1 MRGWSGWCWRR
12 EPILLTW
19 ATVGHR
25 TRRHAA
31 RWLPALAAVL
41 EAGRTIGAQPAPGA
55 GAVPEVRA
63 ALADAAVQRALTS
76 LDQAAPEMA
85 AGLARLGAIESPS
98 GREQER
104 AAEVRRR
111 FVAMGIADV
120 RLDSTPNVIAR
131 IPGRSGRAIV
141 FVSTLDDLASIPAL
155 QRAAGRPPSVEG
167 DRVVGPGT
175 NTSATTEAMLAA
187 ARAYVATGRHPMHDL
202 VFAAVAQEE
211 TGLVGMKALYAAY
224 RDRALAFVDIL
235 GDGRSITYG
244 ALGIHWWRVVARGPG
259 GHSLGGGTPN
269 VNQAIGRAVDRILS
283 LPQPPASDNPRRTIL
298 NVAML
303 QSGAVFNHKPDSGWF
318 SVDIRSLDADVI
330 AANEAAVQRIVADV
344 ARETGLSLTMQPVS
358 RTPGGQ
364 IAGADTSLLVRASTA
379 ISQSLGLAPRLGNAG
394 SANLNVAIGGGT
406 LAIGL
411 GGERGGARG
420 QPGEF
425 ADVPAMVRTAK
436 HVFLLAVVMSEA
448 SSIKSP

>member
-1 MRGWSGWCWRR
+1 
-12 EPILLTW
+12 
-19 ATVGHR
+19 
-25 TRRHAA
+25 
-31 RWLPALAAVL
+31 
-41 EAGRTIGAQPAPGA
+41 
-55 GAVPEVRA
+55 VPEVRA
-63 ALADAAVQRALTS
+63 ALADVRVQRALTA
-76 LDQAAPEMA
+76 LDRAAPEMA

-98 GREQER
+98 GREHER
-104 AAEVRRR
+104 AAEVLRR
-111 FVAMGIADV
+111 FTALGLADV
-120 RLDSTPNVIAR
+120 KMDSTPNVIAR

-155 QRAAGRPPSVEG
+155 QRAAGRPPRVEG

-187 ARAYVATGRHPMHDL
+187 AQAYVATGRQPLHDL
-202 VFAAVAQEE
+202 AFAAVAQEE
-211 TGLVGMKALYAAY
+211 TGLVGMKALYATY
-224 RDRALAFVDIL
+224 RDHALAFVDIL

-318 SVDIRSLDADVI
+318 SVDIRSLDADTI
-330 AANEAAVQRIVADV
+330 AANEAAVRRILDDV
-344 ARETGLSLTMQPVS
+344 SRETGLSLTMQPVS

-364 IAGADTSLLVRASTA
+364 IAGADTSLLVRASSSIA
-379 ISQSLGLAPRLGNAG
+379 QSLGLSPRLGNAG
-394 SANLNVAIGGGT
+394 SANLNVAIGNGT

-425 ADVPAMVRTAK
+425 ADIPAMVRTAK
-436 HVFLLAVVMSEA
+436 HVFLLAVVMGG
-448 SSIKSP
+448 IR

>member
-1 MRGWSGWCWRR
+1 MTSLLMPGHGRPGFGRA
-12 EPILLTW
+12 LLTAAALLF
-19 ATVGHR
+19 ATAPVG
-25 TRRHAA
+25 T
-31 RWLPALAAVL
+31 PV
-41 EAGRTIGAQPAPGA
+41 EAQPATAP
-55 GAVPEVRA
+55 VPQVRA
-63 ALADAAVQRALTS
+63 ALAAASVQRSLAGLDRAAL
-76 LDQAAPEMA
+76 DMA

-98 GREQER
+98 GREHER
-104 AAEVRRR
+104 AAEVLRR
-111 FVAMGIADV
+111 FRALGIDDV
-120 RLDSTPNVIAR
+120 RMDSIPNVVAR

-141 FVSTLDDLASIPAL
+141 FVSTLDDLASIPPL
-155 QRAAGRPPSVEG
+155 QRAAGRPPYVDG
-167 DRVVGPGT
+167 DRVMGPGT

-187 ARAYVATGRHPMHDL
+187 AQAYVATGRQPLHDL

-211 TGLVGMKALYAAY
+211 TGLVGMKALYTAY

-259 GHSLGGGTPN
+259 GHSLGGGMPN

-318 SVDIRSLDADVI
+318 SVDMRSLDAEVI
-330 AANEAAVQRIVADV
+330 AANEAAVRRIVTEV
-344 ARETGLSLTMQPVS
+344 ASETGLTLTMQPVS

-379 ISQSLGLAPRLGNAG
+379 IGQSLGLSPRLGNAG

-425 ADVPAMVRTAK
+425 ADIPAMVRTAK
-436 HVFLLAVVMSEA
+436 HVYLLAVVMGGA
-448 SSIKSP
+448 Q

>member
-1 MRGWSGWCWRR
+1 MSPRWIRPSLPLDQSDGQRRPRWS
-12 EPILLTW
+12 LLLFMLFNV
-19 ATVGHR
+19 VG
-25 TRRHAA
+25 AA
-31 RWLPALAAVL
+31 
-41 EAGRTIGAQPAPGA
+41 GGAQPTPPP
-55 GAVPEVRA
+55 VPQVRA
-63 ALADAAVQRALTS
+63 ALADPVVQRALAS
-76 LDQAAPEMA
+76 LDRTAPDMA

-98 GREQER
+98 GREHER
-104 AAEVRRR
+104 AAEVLRRLR
-111 FVAMGIADV
+111 AMGIADV
-120 RLDSTPNVIAR
+120 QMDSTPNVIAR
-131 IPGRSGRAIV
+131 IPGQSGRAIV

-155 QRAAGRPPSVEG
+155 QRAAGRPPVVEG
-167 DRVVGPGT
+167 DRVIGPGT

-187 ARAYVATGRHPMHDL
+187 AQAYVATGRRPLHDL

-244 ALGIHWWRVVARGPG
+244 ALGIHWWRVMARGPG
-259 GHSLGGGTPN
+259 GHSLGGGVPN
-269 VNQAIGRAVDRILS
+269 VNQAIARAVDRILS
-283 LPQPPASDNPRRTIL
+283 LPQPPATDNPRRTIL

-318 SVDIRSLDADVI
+318 SVDIRSLDAETI
-330 AANEAAVQRIVADV
+330 AANEAAVQRILADV
-344 ARETGLSLTMQPVS
+344 SRETGLSLTMQPVS

-364 IAGADTSLLVRASTA
+364 IAGADTSLLVRSSTA
-379 ISQSLGLAPRLGNAG
+379 IGQWLGLAPRLGNAG

-425 ADVPAMVRTAK
+425 ADIPAMVRTAK
-436 HVFLLAVVMSEA
+436 HVFLLAVVMGA
-448 SSIKSP
+448 AP

>member
-1 MRGWSGWCWRR
+1 MIRFPSVVAGGLAAALFLMAGR
-12 EPILLTW
+12 LT
-19 ATVGHR
+19 AQGTVPASPPVQVALVE
-25 TRRHAA
+25 AA
-31 RWLPALAAVL
+31 LRDPGVARALAAL
-41 EAGRTIGAQPAPGA
+41 DA
-55 GAVPEVRA
+55 GAPA
-63 ALADAAVQRALTS
+63 
-76 LDQAAPEMA
+76 MA
-85 AGLARLGAIESPS
+85 AGLVALGAIESPS
-98 GREQER
+98 GREHER
-104 AAEVRRR
+104 AAEVARRLR
-111 FVAMGIADV
+111 AMGMPEV
-120 RLDSTPNVIAR
+120 QLDSLPNVVAR

-141 FVSTLDDLASIPAL
+141 FVSTLDDLGSIPAL
-155 QRAAGRPPSVEG
+155 QRAAARPPRVEG
-167 DRVVGPGT
+167 HRVVGPGT

-187 ARAYVATGRHPMHDL
+187 AQAYLATGRRPQHDL

-211 TGLVGMKALYAAY
+211 TGLVGMKALYARY
-224 RDRALAFVDIL
+224 RASALAFVDIL

-283 LPQPPASDNPRRTIL
+283 LPQPPATDNPQRTIL

-318 SVDIRSLDADVI
+318 SVDIRSLDAGVI
-330 AANEAAVQRIVADV
+330 ARNEAEVQRIVAEV
-344 ARETGLSLTMQPVS
+344 ARETGLSLSMQPVS

-379 ISQSLGLAPRLGNAG
+379 IAQALGLSPRLGNAG

-425 ADVPAMVRTAK
+425 ADIPAMVRTAK
-436 HVFLLAVVMSEA
+436 HVLLLAVVMGHA
-448 SSIKSP
+448 GR

>member
-1 MRGWSGWCWRR
+1 MSPHWIRPLPHRDQLHRPRRTWWSM
-12 EPILLTW
+12 LLLGG
-19 ATVGHR
+19 VH
-25 TRRHAA
+25 
-31 RWLPALAAVL
+31 VL
-41 EAGRTIGAQPAPGA
+41 GTDSGAQPAPPP
-55 GAVPEVRA
+55 VPITVPQVRDAMA
-63 ALADAAVQRALTS
+63 AADVQRALAS
-76 LDQAAPEMA
+76 LDRARPDMA

-98 GREQER
+98 GREHER
-104 AAEVRRR
+104 AAEVLRRLR
-111 FVAMGIADV
+111 AMGIVDV
-120 RLDSTPNVIAR
+120 RMDSTPNVIAR

-141 FVSTLDDLASIPAL
+141 FVSTLDDLASIPPL
-155 QRAAGRPPSVEG
+155 QRAAGRPPYVEG
-167 DRVVGPGT
+167 ERVVGPGT
-175 NTSATTEAMLAA
+175 NTSATTEAMIAA
-187 ARAYVATGRHPMHDL
+187 AQAYITTGRRPLHDL

-224 RDRALAFVDIL
+224 RDRAIAFVDIL

-259 GHSLGGGTPN
+259 GHSLNGGVPN
-269 VNQAIGRAVDRILS
+269 VNQTIARAVDRILS
-283 LPQPPASDNPRRTIL
+283 LPQPPANENPRRTIL

-318 SVDIRSLDADVI
+318 SVDIRSLDAETI
-330 AANEAAVQRIVADV
+330 AANEAAVQRILTDV
-344 ARETGLSLTMQPVS
+344 SRETGLSLTMQPVS

-364 IAGADTSLLVRASTA
+364 IAGADTSLLVRSSIA
-379 ISQSLGLAPRLGNAG
+379 IGQWLGLAPRPGNAG

-425 ADVPAMVRTAK
+425 ADIPAMVRTAK
-436 HVFLLAVVMSEA
+436 HVFLLAVVMGGA
-448 SSIKSP
+448 R

>member
-1 MRGWSGWCWRR
+1 MTSLLMPGHGRPGFGRA
-12 EPILLTW
+12 LLT
-19 ATVGHR
+19 AAALLFAAAPVG
-25 TRRHAA
+25 T
-31 RWLPALAAVL
+31 PV
-41 EAGRTIGAQPAPGA
+41 EAQPATAP
-55 GAVPEVRA
+55 VPQVRA
-63 ALADAAVQRALTS
+63 ALAAASVQRSLAGLDRAAL
-76 LDQAAPEMA
+76 DMA

-98 GREQER
+98 GREHER
-104 AAEVRRR
+104 AAEVLRR
-111 FVAMGIADV
+111 FRALGIDDV
-120 RLDSTPNVIAR
+120 RMDSIPNVVAR

-141 FVSTLDDLASIPAL
+141 FVSTLDDLASIPPL
-155 QRAAGRPPSVEG
+155 QRAAGRPPYVDG
-167 DRVVGPGT
+167 DRVMGPGT

-187 ARAYVATGRHPMHDL
+187 AQAYVATGRQPLHDL

-211 TGLVGMKALYAAY
+211 TGLVGMKALYTAY

-259 GHSLGGGTPN
+259 GHSLGGGMPN

-318 SVDIRSLDADVI
+318 SVDMRSLDAEVI
-330 AANEAAVQRIVADV
+330 AANEAAVRRIVTEV
-344 ARETGLSLTMQPVS
+344 ASETGLTLTMQPVS

-379 ISQSLGLAPRLGNAG
+379 IGQSLGLSPRLGNAG
-394 SANLNVAIGGGT
+394 SANLNVAIGGGR

-425 ADVPAMVRTAK
+425 ADIPAMVRTAK
-436 HVFLLAVVMSEA
+436 HVYLLAVVMGGA
-448 SSIKSP
+448 Q

>member
-1 MRGWSGWCWRR
+1 MIRFPSVAAGGLAAASFLMADR
-12 EPILLTW
+12 LT
-19 ATVGHR
+19 AQGTVPTSSPVRVAPGE
-25 TRRHAA
+25 AA
-31 RWLPALAAVL
+31 LRDPGVARALAAL
-41 EAGRTIGAQPAPGA
+41 DA
-55 GAVPEVRA
+55 GAPA
-63 ALADAAVQRALTS
+63 
-76 LDQAAPEMA
+76 MA
-85 AGLARLGAIESPS
+85 AGLVVLGAIESPS
-98 GREQER
+98 GREHER
-104 AAEVRRR
+104 AAEVARRLR
-111 FVAMGIADV
+111 AMGMPEV
-120 RLDSTPNVIAR
+120 ELDSLPNVVAR

-141 FVSTLDDLASIPAL
+141 FVSTLDDLGSSPAL
-155 QRAAGRPPSVEG
+155 QRAAGRPPRVEG
-167 DRVVGPGT
+167 HRVVGPGT

-187 ARAYVATGRHPMHDL
+187 AQAYLATGRRPQHDL

-211 TGLVGMKALYAAY
+211 TGLVGMKALYARY
-224 RDRALAFVDIL
+224 RASALAFVDIL

-283 LPQPPASDNPRRTIL
+283 LPQPPATDNPQRTIL

-318 SVDIRSLDADVI
+318 SVDIRSLDAGVI
-330 AANEAAVQRIVADV
+330 ARNEAEVQRIVAEV
-344 ARETGLSLTMQPVS
+344 ARETGLSLSMQPVS

-364 IAGADTSLLVRASTA
+364 IAGADTALLVRASTA
-379 ISQSLGLAPRLGNAG
+379 IAQALGLSPRLGNAG

-425 ADVPAMVRTAK
+425 ADIPAMVRTAK
-436 HVFLLAVVMSEA
+436 HVLLLAVVMGHA
-448 SSIKSP
+448 GR

>member
-1 MRGWSGWCWRR
+1 M
-12 EPILLTW
+12 
-19 ATVGHR
+19 
-25 TRRHAA
+25 TRLRSALAGGLVAA
-31 RWLPALAAVL
+31 LFLQTDAAAAQGSTPAAPPVRVAPVDAALRDPGVTRALAAL
-41 EAGRTIGAQPAPGA
+41 DAGAPG
-55 GAVPEVRA
+55 
-63 ALADAAVQRALTS
+63 
-76 LDQAAPEMA
+76 MA
-85 AGLARLGAIESPS
+85 AGLAALGAIESPS
-98 GREQER
+98 GREHER
-104 AAEVRRR
+104 AAEVARRLR
-111 FVAMGIADV
+111 AMGMPEV
-120 RLDSTPNVIAR
+120 QLDSLPNVVAR

-141 FVSTLDDLASIPAL
+141 FVSTLDDLGSIPAL
-155 QRAAGRPPSVEG
+155 QRAAGTPPRVEG
-167 DRVVGPGT
+167 NRVVGPGT

-187 ARAYVATGRHPMHDL
+187 AQAYLATGRRPQHDL

-211 TGLVGMKALYAAY
+211 TGLVGMKALYARY
-224 RDRALAFVDIL
+224 RASALAFVDIL

-283 LPQPPASDNPRRTIL
+283 LPQPPASDNPQRTIL

-318 SVDIRSLDADVI
+318 SVDIRSLDAGVI
-330 AANEAAVQRIVADV
+330 ARTEAEVQRIMAEV
-344 ARETGLSLTMQPVS
+344 ARETGLSLSLQPVS

-379 ISQSLGLAPRLGNAG
+379 IAQALGLSPRLGNAG
-394 SANLNVAIGGGT
+394 SANLNVPIGGGS

-425 ADVPAMVRTAK
+425 ADIPAMVRTAK
-436 HVFLLAVVMSEA
+436 HVLLLAVVLGDAGS
-448 SSIKSP
+448 